1 MGEVA
6 SVMRS
11 GVSGEP
17 LEGDCRVIKVRSRS
31 PREGNT
37 FGSLGWSWAYVEW
50 LISHVPWK
58 RPL

>member
-37 FGSLGWSWAYVEW
+37 FGSLGWSWAYVE
-50 LISHVPWK
+50 
-58 RPL
+58 